1 MQQFRKILSLILALI
16 AIPLFVMAACNLAI
30 EAAVFNRATYNAVLE
45 DEILF
50 DGILTVAL
58 PVVLTAPSTGIEF
71 RMTTQNPVRIQD
83 IVVAL
88 EDKPEIWEEV
98 TTLLIPSEW
107 LQLSITQ
114 LVDVIFGIVEGDL
127 DVIEREV
134 DLTEIRTRFRGQ
146 EAEQAA
152 RLIINEAP
160 SCNAEQADLL
170 SSIIEGDTEARVP
183 ICNPPDAEARN
194 EAIVLVANWFSF
206 VADDFGSDAIT
217 VSQMLEIDRDNAQA
231 SSLILEIIFK
241 QAIILFYLCP
251 MALLSLIVILTV
263 RSLNGFGR
271 WIGSTS
277 LAVGI
282 LMLMMMFALQVFAF
296 GFISETTTNST
307 TPAEEL
313 LARFSAA
320 LMRSILGESSAS
332 LLLQAGIS
340 IGIGFVV
347 LSLAWY
353 MSRNDDEE
361 GSVVLITED
370 GQIISTATQQRVGS
384 LAEEIEEDI

>member
-1 MQQFRKILSLILALI
+1 MEQFRKILSFILALI
-16 AIPLFVMAACNLAI
+16 AIPLFIMAACNLAI
-30 EAAVFNRATYNAVLE
+30 EAAVFNRASYNAVLE

-71 RMTTQNPVRIQD
+71 RTTSQNPVRIQD

-107 LQLSITQ
+107 LQTSITQ

-127 DVIEREV
+127 DTIEREV

-146 EAEQAA
+146 VAEQAA
-152 RLIINEAP
+152 SLIINEAP
-160 SCNAEQADLL
+160 NCTAEQGGLL
-170 SSIIEGDTEARVP
+170 LDIVEGNANVTVP
-183 ICNPPDAEARN
+183 ICNPQN
-194 EAIVLVANWFSF
+194 EEIRSETISLVTNWFSS
-206 VADDFGSDAIT
+206 VADDFGSDTIP
-217 VSQMLEIDRDNAQA
+217 VSQLFEIDRDNARA
-231 SSLILEIIFK
+231 SNLILEIIFK
-241 QAIILFYLCP
+241 QALILFYLCP
-251 MALLSLIVILTV
+251 MALLSLVVILTV

-277 LAVGI
+277 LAVGV
-282 LMLMMMFALQVFAF
+282 LMLMMIFALQVFAF
-296 GFISETTTNST
+296 GFISETTTNSSS
-307 TPAEEL
+307 PAEEL

-353 MSRNDDEE
+353 MRRNDNEE
-361 GSVVLITED
+361 GSMVLITED
-370 GQIISTATQQRVGS
+370 GQIISTATQRRVGS
-384 LAEEIEEDI
+384 LAEEIDNN